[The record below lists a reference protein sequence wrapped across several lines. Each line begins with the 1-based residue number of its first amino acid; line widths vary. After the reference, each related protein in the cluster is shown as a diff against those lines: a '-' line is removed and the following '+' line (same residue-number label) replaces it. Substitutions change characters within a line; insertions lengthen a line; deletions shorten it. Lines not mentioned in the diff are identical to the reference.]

1 MQEEGASHSAGRSEM
16 DEENL
21 NGAGIDEAEIEES
34 EGSVQ
39 GEDSQQEA
47 SEMNLEIGE
56 DSLDAG
62 KPSLSKSLNQEDLGA
77 KTQKKRIS
85 KNSKPKRKKDT
96 NRSEKPH
103 RMEKLR
109 DQIPKKLLL
118 DDHNSKTRRE
128 YKNYDEML
136 ACLNLLKYMDWDKID
151 PKTHKNSPCR
161 FC

>member
-1 MQEEGASHSAGRSEM
+1 
-16 DEENL
+16 
-21 NGAGIDEAEIEES
+21 
-34 EGSVQ
+34 
-39 GEDSQQEA
+39 
-47 SEMNLEIGE
+47 MNLEIGE